1 MPRWTAVMKVAVIG
15 VGHLGRQHA
24 RIYSDLPDVE
34 LVGVVDILPSRAE
47 EVAGLCKTAAFTDFH
62 QIVGK
67 ADAASLAVPTTHHA
81 RIGIELLEHGVDVLV
96 EKPIATTVDEARSLV
111 DAATRHNRVLQV
123 GHVERFNPI
132 VAAAREA
139 ATRPQFFEIH
149 RLAAFSPRSLDIDVV
164 LDLMI
169 HDIDIVLSLVP
180 AQITEVRAV
189 GIPVLSNKADIANAR
204 VEFADGCVAN
214 FTASRVSFEK
224 TRKLRFF
231 QPHDYIS
238 VDYSSQTGIVVSL
251 RMGQVIERKL
261 EPATEEPLRLQLQ
274 AFADSVHKRKKPAVS
289 GEDGLR
295 ALELAMRINAAIAQ
309 RLMLGS
315 VQERESGN
323 RQDVV

>member
-1 MPRWTAVMKVAVIG
+1 MKVAVIG
-15 VGHLGRQHA
+15 VGHLGKQHA
-24 RIYSDLPDVE
+24 RLYAELPEVE
-34 LVGVVDILPSRAE
+34 LAGVVDILQPRAE
-47 EVAGLCKTAAFTDFH
+47 EIAGLYKTAAFTDYH
-62 QIVGK
+62 DIIGK
-67 ADAASLAVPTTHHA
+67 VDAVSLAVPTVDHA
-81 RIGIELLEHGVDVLV
+81 RIGVDLLEHGIDILV
-96 EKPIATTVDEARSLV
+96 EKPIATTIEEAQSLV
-111 DAATRHNRVLQV
+111 DVAKKHSRVLQV

-132 VAAAREA
+132 VTAAREA

-180 AQITEVRAV
+180 APIREVRAV
-189 GIPVLSNKADIANAR
+189 GIPVLSRKADIANAR
-204 VEFADGCVAN
+204 VEFEDGCVAN

-238 VDYSSQTGIVVSL
+238 VDYSSQTGTMVSL
-251 RMGQVIERKL
+251 RMGQVIEKKL
-261 EPATEEPLRLQLQ
+261 EPTQQEPLKLQLQ
-274 AFADSVHKRKKPAVS
+274 AFARAVEKGEKPAVS

-295 ALELAMRINAAIAQ
+295 ALQLAMRINSAIAE

-315 VQERESGN
+315 ALSGKAE
-323 RQDVV
+323 V

>member
-1 MPRWTAVMKVAVIG
+1 MIKVVVIG

-24 RIYSDLPDVE
+24 RLYAELSGVE
-34 LVGVVDILPSRAE
+34 LVGVVDILRPRAE
-47 EVAGLCKTAAFTDFH
+47 EIAGLYKTVAFTDYRD
-62 QIVGK
+62 ILGK
-67 ADAASLAVPTTHHA
+67 VDAVSLAVPTIDHE
-81 RIGIELLEHGVDVLV
+81 RIGTDLLEWGIDVLV
-96 EKPIATTVDEARSLV
+96 EKPIAATIEGAKALV
-111 DAATRHNRVLQV
+111 DTAAKHNRVLQV

-180 AQITEVRAV
+180 AQIREVRAV
-189 GIPVLSNKADIANAR
+189 GIPVLSQKADIANAR
-204 VEFADGCVAN
+204 VEFEDGCVAN

-238 VDYSSQTGIVVSL
+238 VDYSTQTGIVVSL
-251 RMGQVIERKL
+251 RMGQVIERRL
-261 EPATEEPLRLQLQ
+261 DPVNQEPLKLQLQ
-274 AFADSVHKRKKPAVS
+274 AFATAVQKREKPVVS

-295 ALELAMRINAAIAQ
+295 ALQLAMRINSAIAE

-315 VQERESGN
+315 TVSGKAEL
-323 RQDVV
+323 

>member
-1 MPRWTAVMKVAVIG
+1 MSGIFMVKVAVIG

-24 RIYSDLPDVE
+24 RLYAELPGVE
-34 LVGVVDILPSRAE
+34 LAGVVDILKPRAE
-47 EVAGLCKTAAFTDFH
+47 EIAGLNKTTAFTDYHDIF
-62 QIVGK
+62 GK
-67 ADAASLAVPTTHHA
+67 VDAVSLAVPTTHHA
-81 RIGIELLEHGVDVLV
+81 RIGIDLIEHGIDVLV
-96 EKPIATTVDEARSLV
+96 EKPIATTLEEAQALI
-111 DAATRHNRVLQV
+111 DAAARHSRVLQV
-123 GHVERFNPI
+123 GHVERFNPV

-180 AQITEVRAV
+180 ARVREVRAV
-189 GIPVLSNKADIANAR
+189 GIPILSQKADIANAR
-204 VEFADGCVAN
+204 VEFEDGCVAN

-238 VDYSSQTGIVVSL
+238 VDYASQSGIMVSL
-251 RMGQVIERKL
+251 RMGKVIERKL
-261 EPATEEPLRLQLQ
+261 EPSNEEPLKLELQ
-274 AFADSVHKRKKPAVS
+274 AFAECVRMHGKPAVT

-295 ALELAMRINAAIAQ
+295 ALELAMRINSAIAE
-309 RLMLGS
+309 RLVL
-315 VQERESGN
+315 R
-323 RQDVV
+323 